1 MLVVAVFV
9 KLSTKLWKITLVLY
23 FLVYV
28 FFYTYYAEYCSVKI
42 NKMAFKQRTLGKVL
56 TTSNADL
63 YTVPTNYHSE
73 ILSIFIANENGSA
86 RTVSM
91 DWYDLASTTYF
102 TMFEEFSVAANNYI
116 HIVDSPLFLVSGDKI
131 RGLASAGTSVTVTLH
146 VREEFVPQQV

>member
-1 MLVVAVFV
+1 
-9 KLSTKLWKITLVLY
+9 
-23 FLVYV
+23 
-28 FFYTYYAEYCSVKI
+28 
-42 NKMAFKQRTLGKVL
+42 MAFKQRTLGKVL

-73 ILSIFIANENGSA
+73 ILSIFISNENGSA

-102 TMFEEFSVAANNYI
+102 TMLEAVSVAANSYTR
-116 HIVDSPLFLVSGDKI
+116 IVDSPLFLVSGDKI

-146 VREEFVPQQV
+146 VKEEFVPQQV